1 MKDVLLL
8 KNWRGKKKAKGK
20 DMVELEKNND
30 VNKQV
35 SDREAIKYLKINET
49 Q

>member
-1 MKDVLLL
+1 MEDVSLEELKRQRKD
-8 KNWRGKKKAKGK
+8 KWK

-35 SDREAIKYLKINET
+35 SDKEAIKYLKINET

>member
-1 MKDVLLL
+1 LERQRKD
-8 KNWRGKKKAKGK
+8 KGK

-35 SDREAIKYLKINET
+35 SDKEAIKYLKINET

>member
-1 MKDVLLL
+1 MEDVSLEELKRQRKD
-8 KNWRGKKKAKGK
+8 KGK

-35 SDREAIKYLKINET
+35 SDKEAIKYLKINET